1 MTMRIAL
8 LRGVNVGGN
17 KKVAMADLKA
27 MIGALGFTE
36 VKTLLQSGNV
46 VFRAGDESDAALE
59 TLLEA
64 ETEKRLGL
72 ATRYLVRG
80 PAEWRAIIAA
90 NPFPDE
96 AVREPSRLLV
106 NVLREPPSK
115 AALDAIQ
122 AAATPGEKVGVVGRV
137 VYIYFGDGIA
147 DSKAALVFGRKTLGM
162 IATGRNWNT
171 VRKLAELV
179 GV

>member
-8 LRGVNVGGN
+8 LRGVNVGGA

-27 MIGALGFTE
+27 MVEALGFTE

-46 VFRAGDESDAALE
+46 VFRAGDLSDQALE
-59 TLLEA
+59 TLLET

-72 ATRYLVRG
+72 TTRYLVRG
-80 PAEWRAIIAA
+80 PAEWRAIIDA
-90 NPFPDE
+90 NPFPEE
-96 AVREPSRLLV
+96 AEREPSRMLV
-106 NVLREPPSK
+106 NVLREPPSQ
-115 AALDAIQ
+115 AALEAIR
-122 AAATPGEKVGVVGRV
+122 AARTPGEKVGVVGRV

-147 DSKAALVFGRKTLGM
+147 DSRAALVFGRKTLGM
-162 IATGRNWNT
+162 IATGRNWNS

-179 GV
+179 GA